1 MPRSTDRLEP
11 LERRRLDRRTTLA
24 RRAIVAASIG
34 IASSI
39 VCALPARVAAGET
52 GVPSSTPS
60 ARPLYVRT
68 FATIGGGV
76 GLRFNNPY
84 RLEHQ
89 LGDSAE
95 GLSSTA
101 PYLDLGVGAT
111 FGDPYG
117 WQHGAT
123 IRWDRAMTGVSQ
135 SVITPSYVLLR
146 RWIAFEAWG
155 RFGFPIVL
163 DPNANVGTELAAGG
177 AWFFTAG
184 VGVGAELIG
193 DLFFGAA
200 TPDKKNPAYPVLS
213 GQLGLLVEWERLP

>member
-1 MPRSTDRLEP
+1 MRLGV
-11 LERRRLDRRTTLA
+11 
-24 RRAIVAASIG
+24 VAA
-34 IASSI
+34 IALATS
-39 VCALPARVAAGET
+39 ATFGAGEES
-52 GVPSSTPS
+52 GAEKKS
-60 ARPLYVRT
+60 RPTYVRA
-68 FATIGGGV
+68 FATVGGGI

-89 LGDSAE
+89 LGDDAR

-101 PYLDLGVGAT
+101 PYTDLGIGAT
-111 FGDPYG
+111 FGDPFG

-123 IRWDRAMTGVSQ
+123 LRWDRAVTGVPQ

-146 RWIAFEAWG
+146 RWVAFEAWG

-163 DPNANVGTELAAGG
+163 NPDRNLGTELAFGG

-184 VGVGAELIG
+184 VGVGGELIG

-200 TPDKKNPAYPVLS
+200 TPEKKNVSYPILS
-213 GQLGLLVEWERLP
+213 GQLGVIVEWERLP